1 MIGYQFNLHT
11 DTRVEE
17 LGSMALVDDAEA
29 RAFGKQVIE
38 DLLRKDDEHC
48 SGWTLEI
55 TEGDRRV
62 PAFVSEVNGSIEGGY
77 LMPARFGAR

>member
-38 DLLRKDDEHC
+38 DLLDEDDGHC

-62 PAFVSEVNGSIEGGY
+62 ASI
-77 LMPARFGAR
+77 RFGAERIT

>member
-1 MIGYQFNLHT
+1 MIGYLFNLHNST
-11 DTRVEE
+11 QVEE

-29 RAFGKQVIE
+29 RAFGKRVIE

-55 TEGDRRV
+55 TEHDRRV
-62 PAFVSEVNGSIEGGY
+62 ASIH
-77 LMPARFGAR
+77 FGAERIN